1 MTEWHFITGNSNKF
15 NEAKQVF
22 PSLVQKDLDL
32 PEIQELDPRKV
43 IAAKLEE
50 ARKHYQDRLIV
61 EDVSLSV
68 EALGGLPG
76 TFIKWFLKAL
86 GPEGLAKVVANL
98 ESSKATA
105 RIVVGYCNEGE
116 IAFAEDYLEGS
127 IVMPRGDSG
136 FGWDPIFQP
145 SGQNKTLAQIKNK
158 GGGGIRNKI
167 FAELYEKLGGL

>member
-22 PSLVQKDLDL
+22 PSLVQK
-32 PEIQELDPRKV
+32 ELDPRKV

-116 IAFAEDYLEGS
+116 VAFA
-127 IVMPRGDSG
+127 
-136 FGWDPIFQP
+136 
-145 SGQNKTLAQIKNK
+145 
-158 GGGGIRNKI
+158 
-167 FAELYEKLGGL
+167 